1 MLLLPL
7 VAFTAC
13 GEGEADAAG
22 GRGGPGGGPA
32 AMPVD
37 VAIVTQDTVREEL
50 VATGQIEAVQEI
62 ELKPEVDGRIV
73 QILAREGS
81 EVRRGAGLFKVD
93 DAELLAQV
101 ARLEA
106 ERDLA
111 SQALERTRAL
121 LAQDAASEA
130 EFEQAEARA
139 RSTQAE
145 LDLAQLRLDRTVV
158 RAPFS
163 GVVGERMVS
172 LGDYVTSSTSLAT
185 LQTVDPQRASF
196 AVPERYAGALAVG
209 QRVGFGVAAVP
220 GREFVGEVDFVDPR
234 VELPGRTIRVKA
246 AVANPDRAL
255 QMGMFIEARLATE
268 IRPDAVLVPE
278 SAIVQLDTGPVVWVM
293 GTNGQAFRREVVL
306 GVRRPGWAEIVSG
319 LDAGETVVVAGMERL
334 SEGAPIMPRQAID
347 TGADEPPSGRPADA
361 APDSAAGQR

>member
-234 VELPGRTIRVKA
+234 
-246 AVANPDRAL
+246 
-255 QMGMFIEARLATE
+255 FIEARLATE